1 MNLKKIDK
9 SRLKKLKYFE
19 KSIGYRFRNKWVLNQ
34 ALTHKSYANE
44 KYESKSGD
52 NERLEFL
59 GDSVLGI
66 VISRILY
73 DDCPDQDEGVLTR
86 YKSQL
91 VSGATLG
98 RIARELKIGDFLL
111 LGKGEEASGGKKHE
125 SNLLCAL
132 EAVIGAIYL
141 DSNLKSAFKFIKNI
155 FEPQIQ
161 LVKQGKGSKDYKSI
175 LQQTVL
181 RKFKTTPS
189 YKIISEIG
197 PDHKK
202 HFIVEALI
210 LGKRYGIGSGSNKKT
225 AEQASA
231 KEAISAIET
240 RIKKDEAESATS
252 APE

>member
-1 MNLKKIDK
+1 MILKKDK
-9 SRLKKLKYFE
+9 ERLKKLKPLE
-19 KSIGYRFRNKWVLNQ
+19 QLIGYRFRNKALLNQ

-44 KYESKSGD
+44 RYKSGSYD

-66 VISRILY
+66 VVSRLLY

-91 VSGATLG
+91 VSGEALG
-98 RIARELKIGDFLL
+98 HIAKKLQIGEFLL
-111 LGKGEEASGGKKHE
+111 LGKGEEASGGRKHI

-132 EAVIGAIYL
+132 EALIGAVYL
-141 DSNLKSAFKFIKNI
+141 DGDLKAASRFIERAFR
-155 FEPQIQ
+155 PQIQ
-161 LVKQGKGSKDYKSI
+161 LVKEGKGSKDYKSV
-175 LQQTVL
+175 LQQLVL
-181 RKFKTTPS
+181 KKFKTTPS

-210 LGKRYGIGSGSNKKT
+210 LGKRFGIGSGSNKKT

-231 KEAISAIET
+231 KETLYTIET
-240 RIKKDEAESATS
+240 INDLS
-252 APE
+252 